1 MTTAIKSKPNS
12 KAFEENYDKIFTG
25 TGLRTSDYFQ
35 AARPVQCKSPL
46 PRQSESKIGYY
57 DKIFY
62 KGETQGATVI
72 LTRKEYDD
80 CKTNKEIY
88 DLIQFKQP
96 VQLEL
101 PLEEYPENTK
111 EY

>member
-35 AARPVQCKSPL
+35 AARPVQ
-46 PRQSESKIGYY
+46 
-57 DKIFY
+57 
-62 KGETQGATVI
+62 
-72 LTRKEYDD
+72 
-80 CKTNKEIY
+80 
-88 DLIQFKQP
+88 
-96 VQLEL
+96 LEL
-101 PLEEYPENTK
+101 PLEEYPENKK